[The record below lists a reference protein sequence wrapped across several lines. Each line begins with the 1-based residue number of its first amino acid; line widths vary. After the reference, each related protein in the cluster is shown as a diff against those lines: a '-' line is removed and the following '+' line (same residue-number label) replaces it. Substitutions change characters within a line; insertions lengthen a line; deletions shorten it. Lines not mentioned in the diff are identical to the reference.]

1 MNNAIINNSRW
12 IRDFLGR
19 QNGAMLALIV
29 LWIVAMFFIPQF
41 RTGSNHITIIRQ
53 SAIPMV
59 GAMGMMFVL
68 ISGGIDLSAGFTV
81 GFVSAILGIFMADER
96 FMYPVWIAVLLAL
109 IIGGSFGAINGLLVA
124 RAKIPSFITTL
135 GMGFIIFGL
144 INIITDGNTTNRLP
158 ASFVAIG
165 RTQIL
170 GLPSMVYIAAAV
182 LLIGA
187 FILNKTTFGRSL
199 FSCGM
204 NQKASFLSGLNVNR
218 TIMTPYV
225 INGLCAAVVGILL
238 TIRVNSAQ
246 PDMGGS
252 AYNFEA
258 ITAAVIGGVSLFGG
272 RGRVSDC
279 VFGVLIIKLLENC
292 ITILNITPH
301 IYRAVLGVII
311 LAALIFDMT
320 RKKSLS

>member
-1 MNNAIINNSRW
+1 
-12 IRDFLGR
+12 
-19 QNGAMLALIV
+19 
-29 LWIVAMFFIPQF
+29 
-41 RTGSNHITIIRQ
+41 
-53 SAIPMV
+53 
-59 GAMGMMFVL
+59 
-68 ISGGIDLSAGFTV
+68 
-81 GFVSAILGIFMADER
+81 
-96 FMYPVWIAVLLAL
+96 VWISVSLVL
-109 IIGGSFGAINGLLVA
+109 IIGGIFGAINGLLIS

-144 INIITDGNTTNRLP
+144 INIITDGNTINRLP
-158 ASFVAIG
+158 PSFMAIG
-165 RTQIL
+165 RTQIF
-170 GLPSMVYIAAAV
+170 GLPSMVYIAAV
-182 LLIGA
+182 IVMIGA

-199 FSCGM
+199 FSCGL
-204 NQKASFLSGLNVNR
+204 NQHASFLSGLSVNK

-225 INGLCAAVVGILL
+225 INGLCAAVAGILL

-272 RGRVSDC
+272 QGRVSGC
-279 VFGVLIIKLLENC
+279 VYGVLLIKVIENC

-311 LAALIFDMT
+311 LVALIFEMT
-320 RKKSLS
+320 RKKSLA